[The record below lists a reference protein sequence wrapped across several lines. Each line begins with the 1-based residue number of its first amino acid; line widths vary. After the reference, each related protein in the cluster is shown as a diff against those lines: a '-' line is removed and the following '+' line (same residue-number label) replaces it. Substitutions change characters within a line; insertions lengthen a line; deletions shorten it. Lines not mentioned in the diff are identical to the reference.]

1 MWCRC
6 QPRDL
11 WKWYR
16 RKRWVHSDLGPESCV
31 SSCARVMWVQE
42 TDQWLWGTLRCMK
55 EGNKTAQWS
64 HQPEK
69 TKQCCHLCACAVG
82 TQDSSR
88 VTHSLQKPKCP
99 VLNLVLLCTGCVW
112 NGKEKWCIF
121 QPHGVVSRIL
131 EHKIPNKALCLDLG
145 FQKNGRAI
153 ALAKHFSEAVDR
165 WVKLFVSTIR
175 SLWRAL
181 IAF

>member
-16 RKRWVHSDLGPESCV
+16 RKSWVHSDLGLESCV

-55 EGNKTAQWS
+55 EGNKTAQGS
-64 HQPEK
+64 HQSEK

-88 VTHSLQKPKCP
+88 VTHSLQKPRCP
-99 VLNLVLLCTGCVW
+99 VLTLALLCTGCVW
-112 NGKEKWCIF
+112 NGKKKWCIF

-131 EHKIPNKALCLDLG
+131 EHNTQQSFVFGPG
-145 FQKNGRAI
+145 FPEKWSSNRSGKTLLWGSRQM
-153 ALAKHFSEAVDR
+153 SETVP
-165 WVKLFVSTIR
+165 LHN
-175 SLWRAL
+175 
-181 IAF
+181 